1 MDDVRIRSDV
11 FHILSSLKSNVI
23 PYAFISDRAVEDI
36 SRLMSSHY
44 KTWAGMHGAEICY
57 PNGEYERLNVCE
69 DDIAC
74 VWERLEVA
82 CMQFP
87 GLKIENKAISLA
99 IHYRQTPRVG
109 RGSVKDCVFPG

>member
-69 DDIAC
+69 NDI
-74 VWERLEVA
+74 A